1 MSDND
6 NFVTDWMA
14 AGNPPGL
21 FAKIKWRRSL
31 KLPTLTLVVLT
42 GFIALPALSD
52 THGWQHIGALSPLQ
66 REDHDTW
73 KIQPSRDEGNH
84 HAPDNSA
91 IAEGFIFAVQ
101 WSILWQAASLWTT
114 PSDERTPRSVLFIQY
129 GGESSL
135 HRQQATQEAAH
146 ESYLGAKMLF

>member
-1 MSDND
+1 MPNND
-6 NFVTDWMA
+6 NFVTDRMA
-14 AGNPPGL
+14 TDNPPEL
-21 FAKIKWRRSL
+21 LTKIKWRRSL
-31 KLPTLTLVVLT
+31 KLPTLTLVVLA

-52 THGWQHIGALSPLQ
+52 THGWQHMAALSPLQ
-66 REDHDTW
+66 RQDQDTW

-91 IAEGFIFAVQ
+91 MAEEFIFAVQ
-101 WSILWQAASLWTT
+101 WSMLWEAASLWTT
-114 PSDERTPRSVLFIQY
+114 PSDEGAPRLVLFIQY
-129 GGESSL
+129 GEEPSL